1 MEEIIAQLEKSL
13 LAVNHVASREILK
26 PIMNEMAPL
35 DLIENLLVPVMNSIG
50 DGWEKGTVALSQ
62 VYMSGKFIE
71 QWVDTILPPGDP
83 DRKDQPKMAITVLED
98 YHMLGKRIVYSLLRA
113 SGYELK
119 DYGHV
124 TVKLQMESEF
134 HKFP

>member
-50 DGWEKGTVALSQ
+50 DGWEKGTVL
-62 VYMSGKFIE
+62 YPKFI
-71 QWVDTILPPGDP
+71 
-83 DRKDQPKMAITVLED
+83 
-98 YHMLGKRIVYSLLRA
+98 
-113 SGYELK
+113 
-119 DYGHV
+119 
-124 TVKLQMESEF
+124 
-134 HKFP
+134 